1 MGRGAKNGAAGN
13 KGRQQDRENENT
25 EKYWKRKKGEYGI
38 RGKRQGAKHRFFN
51 RRGEKPAVQA
61 PLLIGIAGSSQGVG
75 ATHFAIMTAS
85 YLSGVLRKRTA
96 LLERNP
102 SGDFARIESVLSGK
116 PVLKETGNTFTILE
130 ISFIKE
136 AGAEKLS
143 ALVNSDFDAVVV
155 DFGNKFEAVR
165 TEFLLCQRKFLV
177 GSLVEWKAESFLS
190 LAEGRR
196 KPDGKWEYFTAS
208 GSREL
213 ETELRRYP
221 GIVVRR
227 IPRTE
232 DAFSVTGEVM
242 DFFGEFLEY

>member
-1 MGRGAKNGAAGN
+1 MEMRKTY
-13 KGRQQDRENENT
+13 R
-25 EKYWKRKKGEYGI
+25 KRKRGEYGI
-38 RGKRQGAKHRFFN
+38 RRKRQEEKRRFFN
-51 RRGEKPAVQA
+51 RWGKTPSVQA

-75 ATHFAIMTAS
+75 TTHFAIMTAS

-116 PVLKETGNTFTILE
+116 PVLKGTGNTFTILE

-177 GSLVEWKAESFLS
+177 GSLAEWKAESFLA

-196 KPDGKWEYFTAS
+196 KPDGKWEYFAAS